1 MAIIYGRAE
10 AEKDLLSIS
19 PDSVKKVEDLETI
32 HQELKDHLS
41 NNKKKFVNNLPSKI
55 KEDEAELEKIKKVEK
70 KILQEY
76 DEKIKNLENKK

>member
-19 PDSVKKVEDLETI
+19 PDSVKNVEDLETI
-32 HQELKDHLS
+32 HQELKDKLS

-55 KEDEAELEKIKKVEK
+55 KEEETEPEKNQK
-70 KILQEY
+70 
-76 DEKIKNLENKK
+76 